1 MHSFLQLFCKL
12 KSWKKFFDIKKKINF
27 KARFSGIN
35 GNLFNE
41 NIFSDL
47 QLLFA
52 RNQCQCIKRLQCQ
65 IQKVPYKNCKFI
77 KMLESQSRDLGPKM
91 IFNSYLSRSSNL
103 RLFSLTRN
111 FDHQNARGIFD
122 GNSWGL
128 APLEFF
134 FHFENEQEFFPFLS
148 SFALVKKFSV

>member
-1 MHSFLQLFCKL
+1 MENFLTKILFL
-12 KSWKKFFDIKKKINF
+12 
-27 KARFSGIN
+27 
-35 GNLFNE
+35 
-41 NIFSDL
+41 DL
-47 QLLFA
+47 QLLSA

-65 IQKVPYKNCKFI
+65 IQKAPYKNCKFT

-134 FHFENEQEFFPFLS
+134 FSFWKWTRIFSIFIIRFSTKILGLSLIELNFS
-148 SFALVKKFSV
+148 SFYFSLA